1 MKTDEYFMN
10 LALNNA
16 KLSELKGEVPVGAII
31 VKDGEVIAN
40 GFNQR
45 EFGKNALYHA
55 ELDAIN
61 KACKVLG
68 GWRICNCEM

>member
-1 MKTDEYFMN
+1 MKIDEYFMN

-31 VKDGEVIAN
+31 VKDDEVIAN

-55 ELDAIN
+55 EFTEPEPLPSDLPLHTQMS
-61 KACKVLG
+61 VLP
-68 GWRICNCEM
+68 